1 MAAPTGIKAL
11 AALAKGGSLEPWSY
25 EPSALAPADVEI
37 AISHCGLCHS
47 DVHLID
53 DSWGRSKYP
62 LVPGHEIVGKVAAV
76 GSGVSRLQVG
86 QRVGVGWQRS
96 ACLECDLCLGGQ
108 ENLCRSQQATC
119 MGHHGGLADRIRID
133 GRFVFD
139 LPEDLPSEIAAPLLC
154 GGVTVYAPLRRFGIG
169 ATSSVA
175 VIGIGGLGHMALLMA
190 RAIGCETTAF
200 STSPEKRAEVL
211 AMGANDFAS
220 STDPK
225 DLRKHFGRF
234 DLVLSTVHARLDWTT
249 YLQTLRPNGTLCLL
263 GMPPG
268 VIQFPPSLLVTG
280 ERSITGSDIGS
291 RSAIREML
299 RFSARHKIAP
309 QVQRMPMAEANA
321 ALTRLRQNQV
331 RYRVVLENSL

>member
-1 MAAPTGIKAL
+1 MAAPGPIDAL
-11 AALAKGGSLEPWSY
+11 AALAKGAALEPWSY
-25 EPSALAPADVEI
+25 EPAALGVHDVEI
-37 AISHCGLCHS
+37 EVSHCGLCHS
-47 DVHLID
+47 DIHLID
-53 DSWGRSKYP
+53 NGWGRSSYP
-62 LVPGHEIVGKVAAV
+62 LVPGHEIVGRIAAA
-76 GSGVSRLQVG
+76 GAAITHLAVG

-96 ACLECDLCLGGQ
+96 ACLECDLCLAGQ
-108 ENLCRSQQATC
+108 ENLCRQQQATC

-133 GRFVFD
+133 GRFAFA
-139 LPEDLPSEIAAPLLC
+139 LPDDLPSEIAGPLMC
-154 GGVTVYAPLRRFGIG
+154 GGVTVYSPLRRFGIG
-169 ATSSVA
+169 ATSTVA
-175 VIGIGGLGHMALLMA
+175 VVGIGGLGHMALLMA
-190 RAIGCETTAF
+190 RALGADTTAF
-200 STSPEKRAEVL
+200 STSADKRAEAL

-225 DLRKHFGRF
+225 DIRKHFGRF
-234 DLVLSTVHARLDWTT
+234 DLVLSTVHARLDWPT

-291 RSAIREML
+291 RSVIREML
-299 RFSARHKIAP
+299 RFSTRHKIVP

-331 RYRVVLENSL
+331 RYRLVLES